1 MVPFITTWAALAA
14 IVLVLAVY
22 RSVLASHEEP
32 TTSLHVAAGSAAAA
46 HDDLRVEKRLAVVDR
61 WGQILTVVGAIYGL
75 VLAGIYLYHVW
86 LSSAS
91 TPPQ

>member
-1 MVPFITTWAALAA
+1 MLPFVTTWAALAA
-14 IVLVLAVY
+14 IVLVLAIY
-22 RSVLASHEEP
+22 RMVLVSREEP
-32 TTSLHVAAGSAAAA
+32 TTSLHVAAGSAAVA
-46 HDDLRVEKRLAVVDR
+46 HDDTRTEKRLAVVDR
-61 WGQILTVVGAIYGL
+61 WGQILTIVGTIYGL

>member
-1 MVPFITTWAALAA
+1 MVPFVTTWAVLAA
-14 IVLVLAVY
+14 IVLALAIY

-32 TTSLHVAAGSAAAA
+32 TTSLHVSAGSAAAA
-46 HDDLRVEKRLAVVDR
+46 HDDTKIEKRLTIVDR

-86 LSSAS
+86 LASAS